1 MNREKKS
8 LHGKID
14 WTAEDRARHQAIR
27 AKFQAERPTLEQ
39 LVASGEYSEP
49 ILIGAY
55 WELAAIVEALRR
67 ERERQGLSLGDAA
80 KRSGIDKAALSRL
93 EGGQN
98 VNPTWNTLSRYAAA
112 LGKKVAL
119 AVRDVAASEKGA
131 DGTADNGKARPAKKP
146 RRGRKKTAA
155 DELNRP
161 CGSPCGAGGRTTVP
175 ATFFFFPHF
184 FALATFFPPSL

>member
-1 MNREKKS
+1 MSREKKR

-39 LVASGEYSEP
+39 LATSSEYSEP
-49 ILIGAY
+49 ILLGAY
-55 WELAAIVEALRR
+55 WEMAAIVEALRR
-67 ERERQGLSLGDAA
+67 ERQRQGLSLGDAA

-112 LGKKVAL
+112 LGKEVAL
-119 AVRDVAASEKGA
+119 TLRDVPLSGAAVDKNRSGMAA
-131 DGTADNGKARPAKKP
+131 DGAARPNEKS
-146 RRGRKKTAA
+146 RRGRKKTS
-155 DELNRP
+155 R
-161 CGSPCGAGGRTTVP
+161 R
-175 ATFFFFPHF
+175 
-184 FALATFFPPSL
+184 